1 MIQRIQSVYL
11 ILAVVALALLLLSE
25 LVQTGSN
32 LARWGT
38 LLFGVPALAG
48 AVGAVFL
55 YKDRIRQRRLIVAT
69 QVCTIMAVVVLYG
82 SLYVQGVLHVRTSAG
97 LDVVRLVTLVLP
109 LVAYLCLILAR
120 RGVSRDIK
128 LVEGMDRIR

>member
-1 MIQRIQSVYL
+1 MIQRIQSAYL
-11 ILAVVALALLLLSE
+11 ALAVVALAWLLLSE
-25 LVQTGSN
+25 LVHTGGS
-32 LARWGT
+32 LTRWGT
-38 LLFGVPALAG
+38 LLLGVPALAG

-69 QVCTIMAVVVLYG
+69 QVCTILAVVILYG
-82 SLYVQGVLHVRTSAG
+82 SLYVQGALHVRTSAG
-97 LDVVRLVTLVLP
+97 LDVMRLVTLVLP

-128 LVEGMDRIR
+128 LVDSMDRIR